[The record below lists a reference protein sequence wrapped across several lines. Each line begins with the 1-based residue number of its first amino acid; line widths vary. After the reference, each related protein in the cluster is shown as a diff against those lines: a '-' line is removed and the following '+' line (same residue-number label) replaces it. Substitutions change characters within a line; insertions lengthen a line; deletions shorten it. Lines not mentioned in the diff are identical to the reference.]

1 MARQVII
8 LFLAVL
14 VAVVT
19 GCGGAHRYDGRLV
32 QADSLMQ
39 ANPDSALA
47 IVEAVNADSLSTQG
61 DRAYR
66 DLLLTQARY
75 ICYVTA
81 TSDSD
86 INRALTYYRHH
97 NKGREKLTRA
107 YIYKGAVMEE
117 LGHPDSAMFYYKIA
131 EATADS
137 KDYANLGYIKM
148 RMGSLYS
155 MYYDMEGKNIMKLQ
169 EALDF
174 FTKTNDINNQYLCL
188 NNLGCLYRDSKPQK
202 AEQLL
207 KKALAIS
214 KQANDTIN
222 LIEDYNALIVLYF
235 YHNQNEKALNTLR
248 EATSIDLPKPSFDF
262 CTTAA
267 NVYARAGNL
276 DSALLYLNMAK
287 SYDIANNAEY
297 QMYLLETL
305 SEIALS
311 KGDTVT
317 YMKLSVQW
325 KQISDSLIT
334 NSQKV
339 IIAESEEKINKN
351 RLEAVNEKASKAI
364 QIITIIIVV
373 ASIFVALLWYFHRRR
388 IRRYRNII
396 ERLKNEA
403 DEQFSVLK
411 ALQLN
416 IDDLKIKDQKTK
428 DFIDSQLHILQDITM
443 ACYNEQETSLGKQ
456 VKMIVQLQHED
467 KHKWTQMYN
476 YIDSEYNNIIS
487 NTRKSYPQLNDN
499 DLLLLALNCLGF
511 SYIQIA
517 MIMGYSNATS
527 VGTIK
532 NRLAKKM
539 QIDYSLNDYI
549 RMNTTM
555 NESAK

>member
-1 MARQVII
+1 
-8 LFLAVL
+8 
-14 VAVVT
+14 
-19 GCGGAHRYDGRLV
+19 
-32 QADSLMQ
+32 
-39 ANPDSALA
+39 
-47 IVEAVNADSLSTQG
+47 
-61 DRAYR
+61 
-66 DLLLTQARY
+66 
-75 ICYVTA
+75 
-81 TSDSD
+81 
-86 INRALTYYRHH
+86 
-97 NKGREKLTRA
+97 
-107 YIYKGAVMEE
+107 
-117 LGHPDSAMFYYKIA
+117 
-131 EATADS
+131 
-137 KDYANLGYIKM
+137 
-148 RMGSLYS
+148 
-155 MYYDMEGKNIMKLQ
+155 MKLQ

-287 SYDIANNAEY
+287 SYDIANIAEY

-388 IRRYRNII
+388 TRRYRNII

-428 DFIDSQLHILQDITM
+428 EFIDSQLHILKDITM

-539 QIDYSLNDYI
+539 QLDSSLNDYI